1 MIKITTFSCP
11 AHYSRKQPHLMWKI
25 ALHILLIV
33 GLVLSLFMVRKILS
47 VTHQEIY
54 EQPDLHPF
62 GQGNAPREVQMEIME
77 QLELFQQGYAARDTS
92 GLASFMDRLISRQ
105 QILILGTMP
114 NEIYSGFEEAAD
126 LVQSDWLSWGDVKL
140 LVEQSNISGSDS
152 VVWVST
158 IGTVE
163 FDLSRLLVLPL
174 RFSGVMVREGQDWKF
189 QQLQFQ
195 FDLDSSWIL
204 GAIFLLSLLL
214 LATIIRFVFVVV
226 SNR

>member
-1 MIKITTFSCP
+1 
-11 AHYSRKQPHLMWKI
+11 
-25 ALHILLIV
+25 
-33 GLVLSLFMVRKILS
+33 
-47 VTHQEIY
+47 
-54 EQPDLHPF
+54 
-62 GQGNAPREVQMEIME
+62 MEIME

-163 FDLSRLLVLPL
+163 FDLSRLMVLPL